1 MSVAKSILFSNDGSE
16 EFCAF
21 FSLDFMTDYHF
32 NTDAERLQVLFLLDR
47 VCHRAAN
54 DGHDVRRHNPLL
66 APFGRFAKAC
76 LDAFRRGSSVP
87 RHLSVFSAEEEA
99 EAQRVLSSSRR
110 LPDREAVRGVLRD
123 LQRLRSE
130 RARVM
135 RELT

>member
-1 MSVAKSILFSNDGSE
+1 MSVAKALLFSNDGSE

-54 DGHDVRRHNPLL
+54 NGHDVRRHNPLL

-76 LDAFRRGSSVP
+76 LDAFRRGSSVLFVHSLEHP
-87 RHLSVFSAEEEA
+87 EHQEPT
-99 EAQRVLSSSRR
+99 AQRPLHVF
-110 LPDREAVRGVLRD
+110 
-123 LQRLRSE
+123 
-130 RARVM
+130 
-135 RELT
+135 